1 MGSVSVQ
8 VDAYVCEV
16 SLCNPSRLPLIS
28 STDYSVNFLRYNRGT
43 KQRRKKSMAGAI
55 FNQPNSAVT
64 FQSFRVANCGVEPR
78 RLTSAA
84 TQMWLGI
91 MENWP
96 RLIGFA

>member
-1 MGSVSVQ
+1 
-8 VDAYVCEV
+8 
-16 SLCNPSRLPLIS
+16 
-28 STDYSVNFLRYNRGT
+28 
-43 KQRRKKSMAGAI
+43 MAGAI

-96 RLIGFA
+96 HLIGFA